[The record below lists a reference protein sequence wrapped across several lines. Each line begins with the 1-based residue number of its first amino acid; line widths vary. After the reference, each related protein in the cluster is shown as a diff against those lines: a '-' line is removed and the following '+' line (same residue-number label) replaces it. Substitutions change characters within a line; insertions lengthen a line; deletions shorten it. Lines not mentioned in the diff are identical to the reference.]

1 MHEDERV
8 SDPADEKHLRDYLH
22 RKSALSMGYRK
33 AYVEAPPPELDQA
46 VKARARRALRWLG
59 PAAIAGLITFIMIAS
74 LILGVGKWM
83 QAMVAA
89 ERNIKAIQKQ
99 QEEER
104 LKEELSKPVTVVI
117 DEQSLAPADQST
129 QSNDKNKR

>member
-1 MHEDERV
+1 MREDDRV
-8 SDPADEKHLRDYLH
+8 NEPGDDPDLRNYLH

-59 PAAIAGLITFIMIAS
+59 PAALAGLITFLLVAS

-89 ERNIKAIQKQ
+89 ERNIKEIRKQ
-99 QEEER
+99 QTEER
-104 LKEELSKPVTVVI
+104 LEQQRNQPVTVVI
-117 DEQSLAPADQST
+117 DAGAPPQEPNTAQT
-129 QSNDKNKR
+129 EARKP

>member
-1 MHEDERV
+1 MSEDERV
-8 SDPADEKHLRDYLH
+8 TESTDDPDLRNYLQ

-59 PAAIAGLITFIMIAS
+59 PAAIAGLITFVLVGG
-74 LILGVGKWM
+74 LIFGVGKWM

-89 ERNIKAIQKQ
+89 ERNIKEIRKQ
-99 QEEER
+99 QAAER
-104 LKEELSKPVTVVI
+104 LEEQRKQPVTVIIGPDTI
-117 DEQSLAPADQST
+117 DPSAPKDDAQ
-129 QSNDKNKR
+129 KK